1 MKRPGVTKPILLVGL
16 MGVGKST
23 VGKRL
28 AARLGLPFVDSDA
41 EIEAAAGMTISEMF
55 ERYGEGS
62 FRDGERRVLARL
74 MGGPPRVIASGG
86 GAFMDPETRALAA
99 ERCTAV
105 WLDADLSVLADR
117 VRRRG
122 NRPLLAG
129 RDPAAVLADLA
140 ERRNPQFAE
149 AAIHVRSAPQP
160 HEATVDAIIR
170 ALETQGA

>member
-1 MKRPGVTKPILLVGL
+1 
-16 MGVGKST
+16 
-23 VGKRL
+23 
-28 AARLGLPFVDSDA
+28 
-41 EIEAAAGMTISEMF
+41 
-55 ERYGEGS
+55 
-62 FRDGERRVLARL
+62 
-74 MGGPPRVIASGG
+74 
-86 GAFMDPETRALAA
+86 MDPETRALAA